1 MKKAIP
7 TLIISVLI
15 VVGFSSYAIQMSDA
29 LSERPNLERENEE
42 GDRSVLEGLVFTG
55 YAGHY
60 DEEVIYAID
69 GETNYES
76 TSSVFKNFGTAGSV
90 HPELAERYP
99 AFARNLH
106 GPYHEDENF
115 IVSASYQIVSN
126 DSIDYHITLKFLDK
140 QSEEQW
146 ELEIPFEDAS
156 WGWVESIYLDQTDV
170 HVIVAKEEWE
180 DQDGTASRSEHLVID
195 VRQSQVV
202 DRTSFE
208 GLIHSSATES
218 EQEVLIQLEDELVVY
233 NMIDK
238 EVVQSFQAPEEAHAF
253 AFYSFMLSN
262 DRLYYYDHE
271 RESLMY
277 DNGGEFEPLIDI
289 DSMEND
295 YLYHYSFVGE
305 YLYLLFNHYETLNVT
320 QLYVIDPVTN
330 EVVYSGDIKAE
341 KEPPIELYFYDINK
355 QEM

>member
-1 MKKAIP
+1 MKKTIP
-7 TLIISVLI
+7 TLIIIVLI
-15 VVGFSSYAIQMSDA
+15 VVGFSSYAIQMSTA
-29 LSERPNLERENEE
+29 LSERPNLELENEE
-42 GDRSVLEGLVFTG
+42 GDRNVLEGLVFTG
-55 YAGHY
+55 YAGHF
-60 DEEVIYAID
+60 DEEVSYAID

-76 TSSVFKNFGTAGSV
+76 TSSLFKNLGTAGNV
-90 HPELAERYP
+90 HPELAERHP

-126 DSIDYHITLKFLDK
+126 DLMDYHITLKFLDK

-180 DQDGTASRSEHLVID
+180 EHDETASRSEHLVID
-195 VRQSQVV
+195 VKQSQVV

-208 GLIHSSATES
+208 GLIQPSATEL
-218 EQEVLIQLEDELVVY
+218 EQQVLIQLEEELVVY
-233 NMIDK
+233 DMVNQ
-238 EVVQSFQAPEEAHAF
+238 EVVQSFESPEGANSYT
-253 AFYSFMLSN
+253 FYSYMLSN
-262 DRLYYYDHE
+262 ERLYYYDHE

-277 DNGGEFEPLIDI
+277 DDDGEYKPLVDM
-289 DSMEND
+289 DSMNNN
-295 YLYHYSFVGE
+295 YLYHHSFVGE

-320 QLYVIDPVTN
+320 HLYVIDPITN
-330 EVVYSGDIKAE
+330 EVVYSGDITTE
-341 KEPPIELYFYDINK
+341 KEPPIELYFYDIKK